1 MVYIVV
7 CTNVLILK
15 NINMKKILILL
26 FFLPSFAIA
35 QDTII
40 ISKIFGEDT
49 LWSVKKVYVN
59 QDVQIKLFEDSSAIY
74 YYILNDVVDEARK
87 MTDAF
92 NIYENRNKFLNGL
105 HKLDKSMV
113 NGKVESAFNYL
124 SNLYASFWTGN
135 YNAIA
140 NGTRVLAGAEI
151 FFNKNNELRIKI
163 GESINKSFIA
173 IADTYGIIV
182 NYPNTGDR
190 FVIYKTTD
198 KSFKDLDNKLIL
210 RKQKQLNR

>member
-1 MVYIVV
+1 
-7 CTNVLILK
+7 
-15 NINMKKILILL
+15 MKKILILL
-26 FFLPSFAIA
+26 SLFPSFAFA
-35 QDTII
+35 QDTVIV
-40 ISKIFGEDT
+40 SKIFADDT

-59 QDVQIKLFEDSSAIY
+59 QDVQVKLFKDSAAIY

-92 NIYENRNKFLNGL
+92 NLYENRNKFLNGL
-105 HKLDKSMV
+105 FKLDKSMV
-113 NGKVESAFNYL
+113 NGNIASGFDYL

-140 NGTRVLAGAEI
+140 NGTKVLAGAEI
-151 FFNKNNELRIKI
+151 FVNKNNELRIRI
-163 GESINKSFIA
+163 GESINKPFIA
-173 IADTYGIIV
+173 VADTYGIIV
-182 NYPNTGDR
+182 NYPNIGDK

>member
-1 MVYIVV
+1 MS
-7 CTNVLILK
+7 
-15 NINMKKILILL
+15 L
-26 FFLPSFAIA
+26 FPSFAFA
-35 QDTII
+35 QDTVI
-40 ISKIFGEDT
+40 ISKIFADDT

-59 QDVQIKLFEDSSAIY
+59 QDVQVKLFEDSSGIY

-92 NIYENRNKFLNGL
+92 NIYENRNKFLNDL

-113 NGKVESAFNYL
+113 NGKVESAFDYL

-151 FFNKNNELRIKI
+151 FVNKNNELRIKI
-163 GESINKSFIA
+163 GESINKPFIA
-173 IADTYGIIV
+173 VADTYGIIV

-190 FVIYKTTD
+190 FVIYKTNE

-210 RKQKQLNR
+210 RKQKQINR

>member
-1 MVYIVV
+1 
-7 CTNVLILK
+7 
-15 NINMKKILILL
+15 MKKILILL
-26 FFLPSFAIA
+26 SLFPSFAFA
-35 QDTII
+35 QDTVI
-40 ISKIFGEDT
+40 ISKIFADDT

-59 QDVQIKLFEDSSAIY
+59 QDVQVKTFEDSAAIY

-92 NIYENRNKFLNGL
+92 NLYENRNKFLNAL

-113 NGKVESAFNYL
+113 NGKVESAFDYL

-140 NGTRVLAGAEI
+140 NGTKVLAGAEI
-151 FFNKNNELRIKI
+151 FYNKNNELRIKI
-163 GESINKSFIA
+163 GESINKPFIA
-173 IADTYGIIV
+173 VADTYGIIV

-190 FVIYKTTD
+190 FVIYKTNE

-210 RKQKQLNR
+210 RKQKQINR

>member
-1 MVYIVV
+1 
-7 CTNVLILK
+7 
-15 NINMKKILILL
+15 MKKILILL
-26 FFLPSFAIA
+26 SLFPSFALA
-35 QDTII
+35 QDTVI
-40 ISKIFGEDT
+40 ISKIFADDT

-59 QDVQIKLFEDSSAIY
+59 QDVQVKLFEDSSGIY

-92 NIYENRNKFLNGL
+92 NIYENRNKFLNSL
-105 HKLDKSMV
+105 YKLDKSMI
-113 NGKVESAFNYL
+113 NGKVESSFDYL

-140 NGTRVLAGAEI
+140 NGTKVLAGAEI
-151 FFNKNNELRIKI
+151 FVNNKNELRIKI
-163 GESINKSFIA
+163 GESINKPFIA
-173 IADTYGIIV
+173 VADTYGIIV
-182 NYPNTGDR
+182 NYPNAGDR
-190 FVIYKTTD
+190 FVIYKTNE

>member
-1 MVYIVV
+1 
-7 CTNVLILK
+7 
-15 NINMKKILILL
+15 MKKILILL
-26 FFLPSFAIA
+26 SFIPSFVFA

-49 LWSVKKVYVN
+49 LWNVKKVYAN
-59 QDVQIKLFEDSSAIY
+59 QDVQVKLFEDSAAIY
-74 YYILNDVVDEARK
+74 YYILNDFVDEARK

-124 SNLYASFWTGN
+124 SNLYASFWVGN

-140 NGTRVLAGAEI
+140 NGTKVLAGAEI
-151 FFNKNNELRIKI
+151 FVNNKNELRIKI
-163 GESINKSFIA
+163 GENINKPFIA
-173 IADTYGIIV
+173 IADTYGIIA

-210 RKQKQLNR
+210 RKQKQINR

>member
-1 MVYIVV
+1 LVSFGLLL
-7 CTNVLILK
+7 NK
-15 NINMKKILILL
+15 QNMKKILILL
-26 FFLPSFAIA
+26 SLIPSFAIA
-35 QDTII
+35 QDTVI

-49 LWSVKKVYVN
+49 LWNVKKVYVN
-59 QDVQIKLFEDSSAIY
+59 QDVQVKLFEDSSGIY
-74 YYILNDVVDEARK
+74 YYILNDIVDDARK

-92 NIYENRNKFLNGL
+92 NLYENRNKFLNAL

-113 NGKVESAFNYL
+113 NGNIASGFDYL

-140 NGTRVLAGAEI
+140 NGTKVLAGAEI
-151 FFNKNNELRIKI
+151 FVNNKNELRIKI
-163 GESINKSFIA
+163 GESINKPFIS

-182 NYPNTGDR
+182 NYPNTGDK
-190 FVIYKTTD
+190 FVIYKTNE

-210 RKQKQLNR
+210 RKQKQINR

>member
-1 MVYIVV
+1 
-7 CTNVLILK
+7 
-15 NINMKKILILL
+15 MKKILILL
-26 FFLPSFAIA
+26 SLFPSFAFA
-35 QDTII
+35 QDTVIV
-40 ISKIFGEDT
+40 SKIFADDT

-59 QDVQIKLFEDSSAIY
+59 QDVQVKLFKDSAAIY

-92 NIYENRNKFLNGL
+92 NLYENRNKFLNGL
-105 HKLDKSMV
+105 FKLDKSMV
-113 NGKVESAFNYL
+113 NGNIASGFDYL

-140 NGTRVLAGAEI
+140 NGTKVLAGAEI
-151 FFNKNNELRIKI
+151 FVNNKNELRIKI
-163 GESINKSFIA
+163 GESINKPFIA
-173 IADTYGIIV
+173 VADTYGIIV
-182 NYPNTGDR
+182 NYPNTGDK

-210 RKQKQLNR
+210 RKQKQINR

>member
-1 MVYIVV
+1 
-7 CTNVLILK
+7 
-15 NINMKKILILL
+15 MKKILILL
-26 FFLPSFAIA
+26 SLFPSFALA
-35 QDTII
+35 QDTVI
-40 ISKIFGEDT
+40 ISKIFAEDT
-49 LWSVKKVYVN
+49 LWSVKKVYTN
-59 QDVQIKLFEDSSAIY
+59 QDVQVKLFEDSAAIY

-92 NIYENRNKFLNGL
+92 NIYENRNKFLNAL

-113 NGKVESAFNYL
+113 NGKIESSFDYL

-140 NGTRVLAGAEI
+140 NGTKVLAGAEI
-151 FFNKNNELRIKI
+151 FYNKNNELRIKI
-163 GESINKSFIA
+163 GESINKPFIA
-173 IADTYGIIV
+173 VADTYGIIA

-190 FVIYKTTD
+190 FVIYKTNE

-210 RKQKQLNR
+210 RKQKQINR

>member
-1 MVYIVV
+1 
-7 CTNVLILK
+7 
-15 NINMKKILILL
+15 MKKILILL
-26 FFLPSFAIA
+26 SLFPSFAFA
-35 QDTII
+35 QDTVI
-40 ISKIFGEDT
+40 ISKIFAEDT

-59 QDVQIKLFEDSSAIY
+59 QDVQVKLFEDSSAIY

-92 NIYENRNKFLNGL
+92 NIYENRNKFLNAL

-113 NGKVESAFNYL
+113 NGNVESAFDYL
-124 SNLYASFWTGN
+124 SNLYASFWIGN

-151 FFNKNNELRIKI
+151 FVNKNNELRIKI
-163 GESINKSFIA
+163 GESINKPFIA
-173 IADTYGIIV
+173 VADTYGIIA

-190 FVIYKTTD
+190 FVIYKTNE

>member
-1 MVYIVV
+1 
-7 CTNVLILK
+7 
-15 NINMKKILILL
+15 MKKILILL
-26 FFLPSFAIA
+26 SLFPSFALA
-35 QDTII
+35 QDTVV
-40 ISKIFGEDT
+40 ISKIFAEDT

-59 QDVQIKLFEDSSAIY
+59 QDVQVKLFEDSSAIY

-92 NIYENRNKFLNGL
+92 NIYENRNKFINSLY
-105 HKLDKSMV
+105 KLDKSMI
-113 NGKVESAFNYL
+113 NGKVESSFDYL
-124 SNLYASFWTGN
+124 SNLYASFWLGN

-140 NGTRVLAGAEI
+140 NGIRVLAGAEI
-151 FFNKNNELRIKI
+151 FVNKNNELRIKI
-163 GESINKSFIA
+163 GESINKPFIA
-173 IADTYGIIV
+173 VADTYGIIV

-190 FVIYKTTD
+190 FVIYKTNE

>member
-1 MVYIVV
+1 
-7 CTNVLILK
+7 
-15 NINMKKILILL
+15 MKKILILL
-26 FFLPSFAIA
+26 SLFPSFAFA
-35 QDTII
+35 QDTVI
-40 ISKIFGEDT
+40 ISKIFADDT

-59 QDVQIKLFEDSSAIY
+59 QDVQVKLFEDSSGIY

-92 NIYENRNKFLNGL
+92 NIYENRNKFLNAL

-113 NGKVESAFNYL
+113 NGNVESAFDYL

-140 NGTRVLAGAEI
+140 NGTKVLAGAEI
-151 FFNKNNELRIKI
+151 FVNKNNELRIKI
-163 GESINKSFIA
+163 GESINKPFIA
-173 IADTYGIIV
+173 VADTYGIIV

-190 FVIYKTTD
+190 FVIYKTNE
-198 KSFKDLDNKLIL
+198 KSFKDLDNKLII

>member
-1 MVYIVV
+1 MS
-7 CTNVLILK
+7 
-15 NINMKKILILL
+15 L
-26 FFLPSFAIA
+26 FPSFAFA
-35 QDTII
+35 QDTVI
-40 ISKIFGEDT
+40 ISKIFADDT

-59 QDVQIKLFEDSSAIY
+59 QDVQVKLFEDSSGIY
-74 YYILNDVVDEARK
+74 YYILNDIVDEARK

-92 NIYENRNKFLNGL
+92 NIYENRNKFLNAL

-113 NGKVESAFNYL
+113 NGNIASGLDYL

-140 NGTRVLAGAEI
+140 NGTKVIAGAEI
-151 FFNKNNELRIKI
+151 FVNKNNELRIKI
-163 GESINKSFIA
+163 GESINKPFIA
-173 IADTYGIIV
+173 VADTYGIVV
-182 NYPNTGDR
+182 NYPNTGDK

-210 RKQKQLNR
+210 RKQKQINR

>member
-1 MVYIVV
+1 
-7 CTNVLILK
+7 
-15 NINMKKILILL
+15 MKKILILL
-26 FFLPSFAIA
+26 SFIPSFVFA
-35 QDTII
+35 QDTVI
-40 ISKIFGEDT
+40 ISKIFEDDT
-49 LWSVKKVYVN
+49 IWSVKKVYAN

-74 YYILNDVVDEARK
+74 YYILNDVVDKARK

-92 NIYENRNKFLNGL
+92 NLYENRNKFLNAL

-124 SNLYASFWTGN
+124 SNLYASFWIGN

-140 NGTRVLAGAEI
+140 NGTNVLAGAEI
-151 FFNKNNELRIKI
+151 FVNNKNELRIKI
-163 GESINKSFIA
+163 GENINKPFIS

-182 NYPNTGDR
+182 NYPNTGDK
-190 FVIYKTTD
+190 FVIYKTTN

-210 RKQKQLNR
+210 RKQKQINR

>member
-1 MVYIVV
+1 
-7 CTNVLILK
+7 
-15 NINMKKILILL
+15 L
-26 FFLPSFAIA
+26 FPSFAFA
-35 QDTII
+35 QDTVI
-40 ISKIFGEDT
+40 ISKIFADDT

-59 QDVQIKLFEDSSAIY
+59 QDVQVKLFEDSAAIY

-92 NIYENRNKFLNGL
+92 NIYENRNKFLIAL

-113 NGKVESAFNYL
+113 NGKVESAFDYL

-151 FFNKNNELRIKI
+151 FYNKNNELRIKL
-163 GESINKSFIA
+163 GESINKPFIA
-173 IADTYGIIV
+173 VADTYGIIA

-190 FVIYKTTD
+190 FVIYKTNE

-210 RKQKQLNR
+210 RKQKQINR

>member
-1 MVYIVV
+1 
-7 CTNVLILK
+7 
-15 NINMKKILILL
+15 MKKILILL
-26 FFLPSFAIA
+26 SLFPSFAFA
-35 QDTII
+35 QDTVI
-40 ISKIFGEDT
+40 ISKIFADDT

-59 QDVQIKLFEDSSAIY
+59 QDVQVKTFEDSSGIY

-92 NIYENRNKFLNGL
+92 NIYENRNKFLNAL
-105 HKLDKSMV
+105 YKLDKSMV
-113 NGKVESAFNYL
+113 NGKVESAFDYL

-140 NGTRVLAGAEI
+140 NGTKVIAGAEI
-151 FFNKNNELRIKI
+151 FVNKNNELRIKI
-163 GESINKSFIA
+163 GESINKPFIA
-173 IADTYGIIV
+173 VADTYGIIA

-190 FVIYKTTD
+190 FVIYKTNE

-210 RKQKQLNR
+210 RKQKQISR